1 MTVFSRTASQSVS
14 SCSSTGVESSSGSV
28 SFEEPAADDEE
39 AAEVDAEPNAADVV
53 GWTLEPSFSPFC
65 KLNLRF
71 FDGVSSVNTIA
82 MTVLYCTWCTPAHVL
97 SCVLKYVLTH
107 VHAYIYRWTR

>member
-28 SFEEPAADDEE
+28 SFEEPAAADDEE

-53 GWTLEPSFSPFC
+53 G
-65 KLNLRF
+65 
-71 FDGVSSVNTIA
+71 
-82 MTVLYCTWCTPAHVL
+82 
-97 SCVLKYVLTH
+97 
-107 VHAYIYRWTR
+107 

>member
-1 MTVFSRTASQSVS
+1 VTVFSRTASQSVS

-28 SFEEPAADDEE
+28 SFEEPAAADDEE

-82 MTVLYCTWCTPAHVL
+82 ITVLYCTRCTPVYVL

-107 VHAYIYRWTR
+107 VHAHIYR